1 MAGYISHKNFINTYE
16 KRIKKIREDYYRN
29 SANNGV
35 NIPVDLTL
43 VAALLNA
50 FILFISGFSIIGF
63 IVGFILVFVINII
76 FKIALKMMGADK
88 RNDYLREIRKLGYFT
103 IEQYE
108 NSLRKYVTG
117 HNGYYEKL
125 LQELKRQYNLTDQ
138 VRKLEGARGELYYIW
153 INSDQDAINLL
164 NERTTDKPEVITIRM
179 NNIRYFRIDYK
190 TKTIL
195 LKTDIE
201 QYRFLMSALDIFN
214 EILGSKRFDN
224 LKTFKPEE
232 YISDF
237 EIFIHSYIKK
247 INTKDK
253 GYSYNTYDLELNRV
267 IVYSVLY
274 VILVGLYYVFT
285 YNWLK
290 YILIVLII
298 MLTYAVS
305 SLLSMKKMSASN
317 EMACLKIMN
326 SDQECIDRFD
336 ELKVSLGI
344 KDNYDIIYSKD
355 NAPYYTWVANGY
367 FHVFLN
373 VIYNNVMYMAVK
385 VNDVNYYHKIHNQ
398 CIIKLKDKTLEF
410 RADAKVVFDKILPN
424 KDYDWL
430 KGYQQR

>member
-16 KRIKKIREDYYRN
+16 KRIKKVREDYYRN
-29 SANNGV
+29 TVNNGV

-50 FILFISGFSIIGF
+50 FILFISGFT
-63 IVGFILVFVINII
+63 IVGFIVTFALVFII
-76 FKIALKMMGADK
+76 SIVFKIALRMMGADK
-88 RNDYLREIRKLGYFT
+88 QNDYLREIKKLGYFT

-117 HNGYYEKL
+117 PGGYYEKL
-125 LQELKRQYNLTDQ
+125 LQELKTQYNLTNQ

-201 QYRFLMSALDIFN
+201 QYRFLMSALDILN
-214 EILGSKRFDN
+214 EILRNKRFDN
-224 LKTFKPEE
+224 LKAFNPEE

-237 EIFIHSYIKK
+237 EIFIHSYMQK
-247 INTKDK
+247 INTKEK
-253 GYSYNTYDLELNRV
+253 GYSYNTYDLELNKV
-267 IVYSVLY
+267 IVYSIIYIV
-274 VILVGLYYVFT
+274 LVGLYYVFT

-290 YILIVLII
+290 YIMILVVI

-305 SLLSMKKMSASN
+305 SLLSMKKMSAHS

-326 SDQECIDRFD
+326 SSEECIERFN
-336 ELKVSLGI
+336 ELKVSLGVHE
-344 KDNYDIIYSKD
+344 DYDIIYSKD

-373 VIYNNVMYMAVK
+373 VIYENVMYMAVK
-385 VNDVNYYHKIHNQ
+385 VSDVNYYRKVHNE
-398 CIIKLKDKTLEF
+398 CILKLKDKTLEF
-410 RADAKVVFDKILPN
+410 RADAKSVFDKILPN
-424 KDYDWL
+424 RDYDWL